1 MRSASKAPVAL
12 PKARFCSSSVARCRA
27 SSARWSDPRAR
38 AQASAASQR
47 SRHASTLLCW
57 AWCSACS
64 DRNCSSRRWTSLFRR
79 AAAFSASRRSRAA
92 RSAFC
97 SAAARSVASRSAR
110 RVASSASFWAS
121 VEARCSA
128 VLVAWSWPRTPA
140 TWLRARCRCA
150 RRARSRW
157 SSAPPARAAAVHDVL
172 SVVGGAVIGVAAVAS
187 VSVEGAVVTAAGAR
201 RDFLWRCAPGLR
213 VARIASVP
221 FYARNR
227 LPRRPGLGVRR
238 DGHNEPVAL
247 GSTTVRMLRKHL
259 GASVRALGPRGG
271 ICTRV
276 RNFHEKN
283 ACQWAHLLDRFW
295 LGCTRPILH

>member
-1 MRSASKAPVAL
+1 MCVSMCECVQPDPPQAYNYDITRTISVRIAIQIVGAPVL
-12 PKARFCSSSVARCRA
+12 IGIIGPFYRVGDRISVSVA
-27 SSARWSDPRAR
+27 
-38 AQASAASQR
+38 
-47 SRHASTLLCW
+47 
-57 AWCSACS
+57 
-64 DRNCSSRRWTSLFRR
+64 
-79 AAAFSASRRSRAA
+79 
-92 RSAFC
+92 
-97 SAAARSVASRSAR
+97 
-110 RVASSASFWAS
+110 
-121 VEARCSA
+121 
-128 VLVAWSWPRTPA
+128 
-140 TWLRARCRCA
+140 
-150 RRARSRW
+150 
-157 SSAPPARAAAVHDVL
+157 
-172 SVVGGAVIGVAAVAS
+172 VGEIRLAVA